1 MTKIFPRVQLRAARG
16 AAVGAV
22 VPRHGEER
30 PQRAAQRDQPE
41 HAGQGVSS
49 LTGNCLPPVSRSS
62 VSDIEEK
69 EYNIQVSFVYNHLKK

>member
-1 MTKIFPRVQLRAARG
+1 MTKVFPRVQLRAARG

-49 LTGNCLPPVSRSS
+49 LTGNCLS
-62 VSDIEEK
+62 VYLI
-69 EYNIQVSFVYNHLKK
+69 Y